1 MPLELI
7 TIKDLN
13 DFKADLIKELK
24 QLFSKND
31 VNDSKRFLKSRE
43 VRKILRISAGT
54 LQSLRRNRSL
64 HCRKLGG
71 ILYYDYEDIQRLM
84 RKL

>member
-31 VNDSKRFLKSRE
+31 LNDSKRFLKS
-43 VRKILRISAGT
+43 
-54 LQSLRRNRSL
+54 
-64 HCRKLGG
+64 
-71 ILYYDYEDIQRLM
+71 
-84 RKL
+84 